1 MLLLVW
7 DPATLPCTFFSQRIT
22 FDFLI
27 VYVLAVKK
35 IESVVLGSGTYFF
48 IRINPKWPPAA
59 ILDFNF
65 LNNRPKS

>member
-7 DPATLPCTFFSQRIT
+7 DLATLPCAFFSQRIT

-35 IESVVLGSGTYFF
+35 IESVILGSGTYFF
-48 IRINPKWPPAA
+48 YSHQSKIAA
-59 ILDFNF
+59 GGHLGF
-65 LNNRPKS
+65 